1 MMTGINFADTIVV
14 RQNLEKGTASVE
26 KPVLPADFM
35 GKETA
40 RVNEDRLKLAGDL
53 WIMSA
58 KGTSKIKLSTMQKE
72 KTVDLKG
79 HYITTG
85 KGTSRVK
92 L

>member
-1 MMTGINFADTIVV
+1 
-14 RQNLEKGTASVE
+14 
-26 KPVLPADFM
+26 
-35 GKETA
+35 
-40 RVNEDRLKLAGDL
+40 
-53 WIMSA
+53 MSA
-58 KGTSKIKLSTMQKE
+58 KGTSKIKLSEMQKE